1 MNASSIADRNTTMSP
16 NRLLA
21 LAPSLSL
28 ALLLGIGAP
37 VASAQPATLPVTP
50 AAPAGAAL
58 AKAGL
63 WETNATIE
71 TAGSNSTRTVVSR
84 ACFGADDVTNV
95 QRLTPPQHEF
105 GMQCQNR
112 DAKAQGQTVTW
123 QVTCSGKNGNLAGT
137 GKLMLSGDG
146 YLGVASL
153 ESSKPGSKATT
164 KISQRLSG
172 KWIGPCK

>member
-1 MNASSIADRNTTMSP
+1 MNT

-28 ALLLGIGAP
+28 ALLLGSGAP

-50 AAPAGAAL
+50 AAPAGATL

-63 WETNATIE
+63 WETSATIE

-84 ACFGADDVTNV
+84 ACFSAEDAANA

-112 DAKAQGQTVTW
+112 DAKADGKTVTW
-123 QVTCSGKNGNLAGT
+123 QITCTSKNGNLAGT
-137 GKLMLSGDG
+137 GKMMLSGDG

-153 ESSKPGSKATT
+153 ESSKPGSKAST
-164 KISQRLSG
+164 KVSQRLSG